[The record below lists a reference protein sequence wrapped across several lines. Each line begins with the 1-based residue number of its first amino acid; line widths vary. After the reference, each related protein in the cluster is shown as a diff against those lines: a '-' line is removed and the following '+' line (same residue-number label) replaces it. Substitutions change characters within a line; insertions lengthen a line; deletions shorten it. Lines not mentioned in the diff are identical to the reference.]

1 MAQLWTDE
9 LRTVRVADGTGRSVE
24 AVVRRRGIDA
34 RAGGRGFVF
43 QSEEP
48 VTLLVRDQDTLR
60 RISMPERNEGPSA
73 IAFLAAP
80 IVAFTIARMFR
91 PKKPKGPKR
100 RK

>member
-9 LRTVRVADGTGRSVE
+9 LRTVKVADGLGRSVE

-48 VTLLVRDQDTLR
+48 VTLLVRDRDTMR
-60 RISMPERNEGPSA
+60 RISMPERNEGVSA
-73 IAFLAAP
+73 VAFLAAP
-80 IVAFTIARMFR
+80 IAAMVVARMFR
-91 PKKPKGPKR
+91 PKKPKR